1 MIKTDFDKSQGK
13 TVKTI
18 KINFERPET
27 ELINEAANYIKRG
40 LVIAYPTETCYGLG
54 ADAGNPDAVKKL
66 LKIKQRD
73 RGKPVS
79 VIAGSVEMAM
89 KYVKDVT
96 PHSMR
101 LIQKFWPG
109 PLTLVLKAGKG
120 FSSGIASIDGTV
132 GIRVS
137 SCKIAAGI
145 SLSAGCPITSTSAN
159 QAGGTEARNAGEVKL
174 LLPEGLDLIVDGG
187 ECEPSGISTI
197 VDCTGERFRIL
208 REGVIERKAIEEI
221 IGYAF

>member
-1 MIKTDFDKSQGK
+1 MIKTDFHKSQEK
-13 TVKTI
+13 TMTTI
-18 KINFERPET
+18 KINFEHPET

-40 LVIAYPTETCYGLG
+40 SVIAYPTETCYGLG
-54 ADAGNPDAVKKL
+54 ADAGNPDAVRKL
-66 LKIKQRD
+66 FKIKQRD
-73 RGKPVS
+73 KGKPVS
-79 VIAGSVEMAM
+79 LIAGSVEMAM

-96 PHSMR
+96 PDAMW

-120 FSSGIASIDGTV
+120 FASGIASIDGSV

-159 QAGGTEARNAGEVKL
+159 QAGGAEARSADEVKL
-174 LLPEGLDLIVDGG
+174 WLPEGIDLIVDGG
-187 ECEPSGISTI
+187 ECEPFGISTI

-208 REGVIERKAIEEI
+208 REGVVGRKIIEEI
-221 IGYAF
+221 IGCVI

>member
-1 MIKTDFDKSQGK
+1 MKTM
-13 TVKTI
+13 
-18 KINFERPET
+18 KINFEHPET
-27 ELINEAANYIKRG
+27 ELLNEAAEYIKRG
-40 LVIAYPTETCYGLG
+40 SVIAYPTETCYGLG
-54 ADAGNPDAVKKL
+54 SDAGNPDALEKL

-73 RGKPVS
+73 KGKPVS

-96 PHSMR
+96 PAAIM

-120 FSSGIASIDGTV
+120 LASGIASAGGSV

-159 QAGGTEARNAGEVKL
+159 QAGGAEARNAAEVKL
-174 LLPEGLDLIVDGG
+174 WLPEGLDLIVDGG

-197 VDCTGERFRIL
+197 VDCTGERFKIL
-208 REGVIERKAIEEI
+208 REGLVGRNAIEAT
-221 IGYAF
+221 IGYRI